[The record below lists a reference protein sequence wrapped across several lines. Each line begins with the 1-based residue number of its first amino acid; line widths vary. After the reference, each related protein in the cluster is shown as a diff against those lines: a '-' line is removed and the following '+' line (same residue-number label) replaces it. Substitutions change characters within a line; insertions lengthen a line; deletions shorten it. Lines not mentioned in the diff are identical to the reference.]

1 MRFLLAAFAAIVLSQ
16 NAFPAE
22 NNFQET
28 TNRALAAGEPAA
40 VVRALEKEINRGN
53 IVAAQQ
59 LGLMYRDGKLVTQD
73 YAKARKLL
81 KVAADQNGI
90 RAFFKLGLAESQYAL
105 GSMLRDGIGGKAD
118 AAAAASWLEHAAEQG
133 YAQAQL
139 AVARMYI
146 KGAGIKQNPE
156 RAFLWSSIASKLLTE
171 AAQKE
176 SDQIRDLA
184 EKQLAPKQLAKARNL
199 VNDWKP
205 KT

>member
-73 YAKARKLL
+73 YAKA
-81 KVAADQNGI
+81 
-90 RAFFKLGLAESQYAL
+90 LGLAESQYAL